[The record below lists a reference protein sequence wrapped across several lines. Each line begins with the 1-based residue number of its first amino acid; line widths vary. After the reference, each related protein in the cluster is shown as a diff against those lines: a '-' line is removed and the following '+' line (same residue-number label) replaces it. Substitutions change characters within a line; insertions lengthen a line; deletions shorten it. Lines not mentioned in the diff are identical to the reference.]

1 MSSVQTNNEVNH
13 ALMAQL
19 KNAVSEPNLKFDGN
33 VKPTLQFH
41 MESWNFAA

>member
-13 ALMAQL
+13 VLMAQL

-33 VKPTLQFH
+33 VKPTL
-41 MESWNFAA
+41 